1 MSRFESPQFPDLTNN
16 DRGTP
21 WVETPEGARF
31 FMNAVLVAPELIVVF
46 PLAAGVVLRAAGL
59 VQGSTV
65 FLDVVPWVA
74 GYAIPY
80 LAWLLPIPIWTTVRN
95 LKVASGRIRVVLF
108 GFLAL
113 HSSFLGYAVLRWT
126 GVIGP
131 P

>member
-1 MSRFESPQFPDLTNN
+1 MPRFEAFPLRDSAN
-16 DRGTP
+16 DDPDTP

-31 FMNAVLVAPELIVVF
+31 FVNAVLAAPELIVFF
-46 PLAAGVVLRAAGL
+46 PFVVGLALRVTGL
-59 VQGSTV
+59 VRGPTI

-74 GYAIPY
+74 AHAIPY
-80 LAWLLPIPIWTTVRN
+80 VAWLLPIPIWTTLRN

-126 GVIGP
+126 GVLGAP
-131 P
+131 

>member
-1 MSRFESPQFPDLTNN
+1 MSRLEASQFPDIANN
-16 DRGTP
+16 GPDTP

-31 FMNAVLVAPELIVVF
+31 FVNAVLVAPELIVVF
-46 PLAAGVVLRAAGL
+46 PLVVGVFLRAVGL
-59 VQGSTV
+59 VQGPTV

-80 LAWLLPIPIWTTVRN
+80 VAWLLPIPIWTTLRN
-95 LKVASGRIRVVLF
+95 LKVASGRVRVVLF

-126 GVIGP
+126 GVLGAP
-131 P
+131 

>member
-1 MSRFESPQFPDLTNN
+1 MPPFEPLEMPELANN
-16 DRGTP
+16 DSDPP
-21 WVETPEGARF
+21 WVETPEGAQF
-31 FMNAVLVAPELIVVF
+31 FVNAVLVAPELIVAFPFAVGVF
-46 PLAAGVVLRAAGL
+46 LRATGL
-59 VQGSTV
+59 VHGPTV

-80 LAWLLPIPIWTTVRN
+80 VAWLLPIPIWTTLRN

-126 GVIGP
+126 GVLGAP
-131 P
+131 

>member
-1 MSRFESPQFPDLTNN
+1 MSRIEAPKIPDLANH
-16 DRGTP
+16 DADTP
-21 WVETPEGARF
+21 WVETPEGGRF
-31 FMNAVLVAPELIVVF
+31 FVNAVLVAPELIVVF
-46 PLAAGVVLRAAGL
+46 PFAVGGALRAMGI
-59 VQGSTV
+59 VQGPTV

-80 LAWLLPIPIWTTVRN
+80 VAWLLPIPIWTTLLN

-126 GVIGP
+126 GVLGAP
-131 P
+131 